1 MRMTKDVT
9 VAELEEHLAER
20 LEEVRGGTTLR
31 VIVGDTPIAKITP
44 SQRPIDDLTFR
55 PALRPMPKIDLPPLV
70 TKRDI
75 LEYLEEERA
84 DK

>member
-1 MRMTKDVT
+1 MTKDVT

-31 VIVGDTPIAKITP
+31 VVVGDTPIAKITP
-44 SQRPIDDLTFR
+44 EKLVDELTFR
-55 PALRPMPKIDLPPLV
+55 PALRPMPKIGLPPLV

>member
-1 MRMTKDVT
+1 VT

-20 LEEVRGGTTLR
+20 LEEVRRGTTLR
-31 VIVGDTPIAKITP
+31 IFEGDIAIAKITP
-44 SQRPIDDLTFR
+44 PQETLDDLTSR
-55 PALRPMPKIDLPPLV
+55 PALRPMPAIDLPPLV

>member
-1 MRMTKDVT
+1 MTKDVT

-20 LEEVRGGTTLR
+20 LEEVRTGTTLR
-31 VIVGDTPIAKITP
+31 VLLGDTAIAKITP
-44 SQRPIDDLTFR
+44 PQEPLDDLTFR
-55 PALRPMPKIDLPPLV
+55 PALRQMPEIDLPPLI

-75 LEYLEEERA
+75 LEYLDEERA

>member
-1 MRMTKDVT
+1 MTKDVT

-20 LEEVRGGTTLR
+20 LEEVRSGTTLR
-31 VIVGDTPIAKITP
+31 IFEGDIAIAKITP
-44 SQRPIDDLTFR
+44 PQEMPDDLTAR